1 MMPNGSIKRSAIEKH
16 DLNPEK
22 LYYQCEAQSKRDG
35 LNLFLEYLNDIVE
48 YDNEEIVLVS

>member
-16 DLNPEK
+16 DLTPFK
-22 LYYQCEAQSKRDG
+22 LYYQLEAQSKRDG

-48 YDNEEIVLVS
+48 YDNEEICLVS